1 MPYLTTNGQRSD
13 KKINEA
19 CACLLKNETY
29 FLFILFQRTLLN
41 IWLVSHS
48 SSDSSAAALWAA
60 AAAAKVVLLSTNRS
74 LTTHPKLFGSSLTAA
89 AVDPELPACR

>member
-48 SSDSSAAALWAA
+48 SSDSSAAA
-60 AAAAKVVLLSTNRS
+60 KVVLLSTNRS